1 MNLNKRNLKRSR
13 GPLVH
18 LSAGLLLSGCVFD
31 QLQRSEEND
40 IERVEQKQASLQ
52 TEQDKSAA
60 LQQQED
66 LLAAELSERQ
76 LSLSEL
82 NDRVQEINAKNGRA
96 ISDND
101 ASRIEYHA
109 LLGQLHETNEQLTLM
124 EQGTAYSIEE
134 RRARIASLKSRIK
147 TQLDILFR

>member
-1 MNLNKRNLKRSR
+1 M
-13 GPLVH
+13 
-18 LSAGLLLSGCVFD
+18 SGCVFD

-40 IERVEQKQASLQ
+40 IKRVEQKEAALQA
-52 TEQDKSAA
+52 EQDQSTA

-66 LLAAELSERQ
+66 HLAAELSERQ

-82 NDRVQEINAKNGRA
+82 NDRVQAINARNGRTIA
-96 ISDND
+96 DND
-101 ASRIEYHA
+101 ASRIEYHD
-109 LLGQLHETNEQLTLM
+109 LLGQLHETNEQLTQLTLV

-134 RRARIASLKSRIK
+134 RRKRIASLKARIK